1 MKVAPK
7 ALLVPLSLW
16 ERAGVRET
24 VMTPCGFHVGGVT
37 PGVMTVGVG
46 GLNGY
51 DYAMHGKRKGGCCGL
66 AADTA

>member
-7 ALLVPLSLW
+7 VLLVPLSLR

-24 VMTPCGFHVGGVT
+24 VMTPGRFHVEGVT

-46 GLNGY
+46 GSERLHLKAVHPY
-51 DYAMHGKRKGGCCGL
+51 T
-66 AADTA
+66 TA